1 MKQKSFKSLNKSIQD
16 EQSQVISQRDS
27 SLNKIQRSENKSF
40 NRRGRVCLPYKK
52 ENNDDNKINAD
63 GVLQNLRSN
72 SQPNNQMK
80 STLQTL
86 KDSQELILNEEAD
99 NACAG
104 VVGQQQI
111 VDQDLQFLAA
121 KPAFQSSFG
130 SSVIDSYNNI
140 RPQSIVQ
147 NAQILEQDR
156 SFYNKKQTLQN
167 GSQVQENLR
176 YSSVGQTSQ
185 IKSPRGFIGFFQ
197 QKPLGTQVRSYTTN
211 ISTSNTIVP
220 QPTPQ
225 ISSLNLK
232 SKKLRPQKVV
242 GKKLQS
248 KQNKQTIEDKQS
260 DEDIDDFNEGTN
272 KDIIQCLTQNQI
284 HQLLTAQIE
293 NNQSDVMDN
302 NHQTVEHSQKLS
314 SKQHRPP
321 SLHNQKSTSPQN
333 NQNFNGSLSAF
344 EQQKTL
350 QTENDDIDTPCQNQS
365 QIFALDSC
373 KYDSSNGMVSSGLSQ
388 NYSNYNGVIYLSK
401 EKANISKE
409 YLEGLQEVIEDD
421 LSTQNQIEQ
430 DCLKLQQQKKGYN
443 QVSTIEQLMSNN
455 NNNNIIKNNYME
467 EKLSSVKQSPKK
479 IRDDYNSFDQM
490 SVAKDFGFQNIKME
504 QDNEN
509 KMELNNRQQTQTLLV
524 QQESSNTNQ
533 TEQNQASQ
541 NQENNEINVHEIN
554 QNELCAEQQQD
565 LVTEPDRQN
574 SPKQSHQAQNSNS
587 NKLQINQ
594 KTNISIQNLNNDSNI
609 YGSEST
615 NDPNSVKKR
624 HLTSSQLSQKH
635 FAKYSKSS
643 QDNMKGQQNSL
654 DSNNNSQETVKLQS
668 NSKTLVDFSN
678 YNQRIINKEDDE
690 EPELIEYQKPILN
703 FPLTLSNINQNPQD
717 LVIINNNQKKSQQL
731 QIISDQYQL
740 CDQLNQY
747 ENIKQMKSQQD
758 QTQRDSCDKFQSYRD
773 AQLESKILQQTE
785 EKKVRKASLNQGKFV
800 QHKKTNSN
808 IRFSSTIATNNINN
822 NNNNNNLTNSPN
834 FLEQSS
840 FFGDDTLKSATAQ
853 NIFNTKHKASRQFFN
868 YDDYQEAYK
877 NQGQIQ
883 SIQLNKNNSGQ
894 ENANYITNVS
904 NAEKEN
910 VRQYENNQ
918 NTNFQKQSTHLK
930 MNIAKEPTLNVQQSH
945 PTSNSPINN
954 TYFAESN
961 QKVNAKNEAKQ
972 ANQLQS
978 DQIKINIINNDN
990 NNIENRSNIQET
1002 GLKNRLIKNGDN
1014 SPSINNN
1021 HTDYLSFWLIFKK
1034 KADAQRSF
1042 TCKQFCQMIWPQTL
1056 DRKQRRDKELV
1067 LQLYETEFSNENSQH
1082 INIFEALSQYYY
1094 RFTHGAFYNQMEDKE
1109 NQSRKIIRANTQYNM
1124 SQQKNIDEVRKPS
1137 SLMDLFQNHNSS
1149 FEITLF
1155 SLIHI
1160 LAFLNNYKDFLDQT
1174 NRKVLKKFQLIYL
1187 LIKISNIILQKFKQ
1201 NTFDKSIQILNKNVL
1216 DFLNDIFYLIFLDSI
1231 QYIIGQEKLE
1241 THQINVKLYDKV
1253 EQIQLQLTT
1262 TEDIIQFFQRN
1273 QTIYQKTQQTV

>member
-1 MKQKSFKSLNKSIQD
+1 MKQKSFKNLNKSMQD
-16 EQSQVISQRDS
+16 EQAQVISQRDS
-27 SLNKIQRSENKSF
+27 SLNKIQRGENKSF
-40 NRRGRVCLPYKK
+40 NRRGRICVPYKK
-52 ENNDDNKINAD
+52 EENDDYKINAD

-80 STLQTL
+80 QTLQTL

-99 NACAG
+99 NACAE
-104 VVGQQQI
+104 VVEQQQL
-111 VDQDLQFLAA
+111 VEQDQQDQAA
-121 KPAFQSSFG
+121 KPVFQNNFG
-130 SSVIDSYNNI
+130 SSVVDSYSNV
-140 RPQSIVQ
+140 RPQSSRH
-147 NAQILEQDR
+147 NAQSYDQDR
-156 SFYNKKQTLQN
+156 SSQNKKQTFQN
-167 GSQVQENLR
+167 KNQVQENLR
-176 YSSVGQTSQ
+176 YGSVGQASQ
-185 IKSPRGFIGFFQ
+185 IKSPKGFIGFFQ
-197 QKPLGTQVRSYTTN
+197 QKPLGTQVRSYTN
-211 ISTSNTIVP
+211 IISTSNTIVP

-232 SKKLRPQKVV
+232 SKKLRPQKAV

-248 KQNKQTIEDKQS
+248 KQNKQTLEDKQS

-272 KDIIQCLTQNQI
+272 KDIIQSLTQNQI
-284 HQLLTAQIE
+284 HQLLTAQFE
-293 NNQSDVMDN
+293 NNQSDVMDSN
-302 NHQTVEHSQKLS
+302 NQTVEHVQKISL
-314 SKQHRPP
+314 KHHP
-321 SLHNQKSTSPQN
+321 SFHNQKSTSPNN
-333 NQNFNGSLSAF
+333 NQNFNGSLCAF
-344 EQQKTL
+344 DQQKTL
-350 QTENDDIDTPCQNQS
+350 QTENDDIDIPCQNQS
-365 QIFALDSC
+365 QLFALDSC
-373 KYDSSNGMVSSGLSQ
+373 KYDSSNGMVNSGLSQ
-388 NYSNYNGVIYLSK
+388 NFSNCVAANFISK
-401 EKANISKE
+401 EKANVSKE

-421 LSTQNQIEQ
+421 LSTQNQVEQ
-430 DCLKLQQQKKGYN
+430 DCLKLQQQQMKGYN
-443 QVSTIEQLMSNN
+443 QVSTLEHHNLLIASNS
-455 NNNNIIKNNYME
+455 NIVKNNFME
-467 EKLSSVKQSPKK
+467 EKLSQANQSPKK
-479 IRDDYNSFDQM
+479 VRDELNSMENM
-490 SVAKDFGFQNIKME
+490 SGAKDFAFQNIKME
-504 QDNEN
+504 QNDDN
-509 KMELNNRQQTQTLLV
+509 KIELNNKQQTLFV
-524 QQESSNTNQ
+524 HQESSNTNN
-533 TEQNQASQ
+533 TELNQVSQ
-541 NQENNEINVHEIN
+541 NQENNQININEIN
-554 QNELCAEQQQD
+554 QNVFGEEQQD

-574 SPKQSHQAQNSNS
+574 SPKQSHVQNSIS
-587 NKLQINQ
+587 NQLQINQ
-594 KTNISIQNLNNDSNI
+594 KNNISIQNLNNDSNI

-643 QDNMKGQQNSL
+643 QDNTKGQQNSL

-690 EPELIEYQKPILN
+690 EPELIEYQKPILS
-703 FPLTLSNINQNPQD
+703 FPLTLSNINQNALD
-717 LVIINNNQKKSQQL
+717 LAIPNNNQKKSQQL
-731 QIISDQYQL
+731 QIISDQYEL
-740 CDQLNQY
+740 GDQLNQY
-747 ENIKQMKSQQD
+747 ESIKQMKSQQD

-773 AQLESKILQQTE
+773 AQLDSKILQKE
-785 EKKVRKASLNQGKFV
+785 EKKVRKASFNQGKFV
-800 QHKKTNSN
+800 QHKKSNSN
-808 IRFSSTIATNNINN
+808 IRFSSTITTNNIN

-853 NIFNTKHKASRQFFN
+853 NIFNNKHKVSRQFFN
-868 YDDYQEAYK
+868 DDDYQDAYK
-877 NQGQIQ
+877 NQGKVQT
-883 SIQLNKNNSGQ
+883 IQLNKNHSGQ

-904 NAEKEN
+904 NTEKEN

-930 MNIAKEPTLNVQQSH
+930 LNNAKEPTLNIQQSH

-961 QKVNAKNEAKQ
+961 SKVNAKNELKQ

-990 NNIENRSNIQET
+990 NNIENRSNIQEA

-1021 HTDYLSFWLIFKK
+1021 HTDYLSFWQIFKK
-1034 KADAQRSF
+1034 KADAERSF
-1042 TCKQFCQMIWPQTL
+1042 TCKQFCQMIWPQIL

-1067 LQLYETEFSNENSQH
+1067 LQLCETEFSNENSQH
-1082 INIFEALSQYYY
+1082 ITIFEALSQYYY
-1094 RFTHGAFYNQMEDKE
+1094 RFTHGAFYNQIEDKE

-1124 SQQKNIDEVRKPS
+1124 SQQKSIDDVRKPS
-1137 SLMDLFQNHNSS
+1137 SLTDIFQNSNSS

-1187 LIKISNIILQKFKQ
+1187 LIKISHIIIQKFKQ

-1262 TEDIIQFFQRN
+1262 TEDIISFFQRN
-1273 QTIYQKTQQTV
+1273 QTIYQRTQQTV